1 MTASHE
7 DHPTAAARNGALWRD
22 VLGEQLRAER
32 QQQGGTLQAVAR
44 RANVSTQY
52 LSEVERGT
60 KEASSEVIAAV
71 ADALGLSLLDL
82 TTGVVG
88 RLHGA
93 RGASRGTVALAA

>member
-1 MTASHE
+1 MTAPAE
-7 DHPTAAARNGALWRD
+7 DRPAPAARDEALWRD

-32 QQQGGTLQAVAR
+32 RRQGGTLQSVAR

-52 LSEVERGT
+52 LSEVERGA

-71 ADALGLSLLDL
+71 AAALGLSLLDL
-82 TTGVVG
+82 TTGIVG

-93 RGASRGTVALAA
+93 RDASRSTVALAA